1 MFLKLIERFAL
12 FLNHVS
18 MSEREIIDSLDLLQF
33 ELIFMPLSLLILEDL
48 IGHDKG
54 VGLVCPIFSLINQLL
69 AHQLTLVFKQALLV
83 FTFLYLLKQLFV
95 ALFMDLVNDL
105 TKHILI
111 IRSVKVDA
119 L

>member
-54 VGLVCPIFSLINQLL
+54 VGLVCPIFSLIN
-69 AHQLTLVFKQALLV
+69 
-83 FTFLYLLKQLFV
+83 
-95 ALFMDLVNDL
+95 
-105 TKHILI
+105 
-111 IRSVKVDA
+111 
-119 L
+119 